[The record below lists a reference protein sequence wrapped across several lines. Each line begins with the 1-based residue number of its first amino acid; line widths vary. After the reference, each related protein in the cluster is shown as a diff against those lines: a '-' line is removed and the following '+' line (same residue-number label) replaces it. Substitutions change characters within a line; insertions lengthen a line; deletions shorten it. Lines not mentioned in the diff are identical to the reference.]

1 MEPNQVFSNLTRVD
15 PLTVA
20 FTVKPTQVA
29 YANTLRRMILT
40 GVESVAFE
48 SDMNEKGGTT
58 NVVITK
64 NTTPMTNEMLAD
76 RIGLI
81 PIYVEDPLTWDPE
94 EYTFHLNV
102 TNDSF
107 DSRDVTAA
115 DFEVRKK
122 SSDPSDPASVIGNTK
137 FFRKNMLTD
146 STALITV
153 LKGHQAKQSSQA
165 IELTAKATVGTGR
178 DHIRFSSVS
187 QCSYSYTIDSD
198 PARQQTFFERWLRNN
213 KKVEPKSL
221 ESDEARK
228 KILEREFETMEVQRC
243 FLVDEKGEPYS
254 FDFVIET
261 MGIQEASQIVN
272 RALENI
278 VTKCSKY
285 ISLDKEV
292 VDTVSVKP
300 AEARMKGFDF
310 MFRGEDH
317 TLGNLFQC
325 WMESNLVDTNEI
337 TFVGYKVPH
346 PLRDEMLLRIGVEDG
361 QETTARAMVAKAAKG
376 CADMFRQW
384 KENWAQATVRPMGT
398 RTRASLKLTKK
409 NATAMM
415 EAQKS
420 VASAVAGQAVAAAGP
435 GKKRS
440 AFWGKQGQAQ
450 AQPKV

>member
-187 QCSYSYTIDSD
+187 Q
-198 PARQQTFFERWLRNN
+198 
-213 KKVEPKSL
+213 
-221 ESDEARK
+221 
-228 KILEREFETMEVQRC
+228 
-243 FLVDEKGEPYS
+243 
-254 FDFVIET
+254 
-261 MGIQEASQIVN
+261 
-272 RALENI
+272 
-278 VTKCSKY
+278 
-285 ISLDKEV
+285 
-292 VDTVSVKP
+292 
-300 AEARMKGFDF
+300 
-310 MFRGEDH
+310 
-317 TLGNLFQC
+317 
-325 WMESNLVDTNEI
+325 
-337 TFVGYKVPH
+337 
-346 PLRDEMLLRIGVEDG
+346 
-361 QETTARAMVAKAAKG
+361 
-376 CADMFRQW
+376 
-384 KENWAQATVRPMGT
+384 
-398 RTRASLKLTKK
+398 
-409 NATAMM
+409 
-415 EAQKS
+415 
-420 VASAVAGQAVAAAGP
+420 
-435 GKKRS
+435 
-440 AFWGKQGQAQ
+440 
-450 AQPKV
+450 